1 MPGHEAFLKAVSNL
15 SAAGAAGRN
24 LCQPFL
30 DGLPVIRAAISTLG
44 DPFGSETVCASDDEA
59 ARLDELQID
68 LGEGPC
74 WQALSLRRPV
84 IEPDIQNSPNPD
96 WPTLS
101 ASIQDA
107 GVRAVFAFPL
117 MVGSLRV
124 GAVDLYADTVGTL
137 TRGEIDD
144 ATTLAGIAARH
155 IVSGALERSAHE
167 HGTYELPPSAF
178 SRREVHQ
185 ATGMVLTQ
193 LGVSAADAL
202 LIIRA
207 HAFAEGLTVREVA
220 ASIVDRRLI
229 FGHGSVANGT

>member
-1 MPGHEAFLKAVSNL
+1 MPGHDAFLKAVFDL
-15 SAAGAAGRN
+15 SAAGAAGTN
-24 LCQPFL
+24 LCLPFVE
-30 DGLPVIRAAISTLG
+30 GLPIIRAAISTLG

-74 WQALSLRRPV
+74 WQALSSRRPV

-117 MVGSLRV
+117 LVGSLRV

-137 TRGEIDD
+137 TPGEIDD
-144 ATTLAGIAARH
+144 AATLAGIAARH
-155 IVSGALERSAHE
+155 IVSGALERNALE
-167 HGTYELPPSAF
+167 QPPSVF

-220 ASIVDRRLI
+220 ATIVDRRLI
-229 FGHGSVANGT
+229 FGHGSTPNGT